1 MIGSSGCIQVP
12 PAAARIRLDRYLSE
26 LFPDQSRSQIQG
38 LIRSGNV
45 QVNHTTVKT
54 GYLLRPGD
62 TIEIEAMTVS
72 DEPQPQPENIPLHLV
87 YEDDDLVVVDKPAG
101 LVCHAGSGVRTGT
114 LVNALLYHLGPLQ
127 TGDALRPGIVHR
139 LDKLTSGLLVVAK
152 NMESHRSLARQFKA
166 RQVKKEYL
174 ALVYGHPHP
183 QTGTIDLPLGRDLR
197 DRKKISIRS
206 RRRREAV
213 THYHEERRYG
223 PFSLLRVR
231 IETGRTHQIRV
242 HLAQLGHPVVGDTLY
257 GGSRFRNLNDPL
269 LRAATRKLDR
279 QFLHAQRLEFR
290 HPRTQALLSFT
301 APLPAELLSFLNVAA
316 HNLTGMGET

>member
-1 MIGSSGCIQVP
+1 VIDHSGCFQVP
-12 PAAARIRLDRYLSE
+12 LDAARMRLDRYLSE

-38 LIRSGNV
+38 WIRNGNV
-45 QVNHTTVKT
+45 QVNHAQVKT

-62 TIEIEAMTVS
+62 SISLEIIDSSSEA
-72 DEPQPQPENIPLHLV
+72 QPQPEDIPLKLV
-87 YEDDDLVVVDKPAG
+87 YEDEDLAVVDKPAG
-101 LVCHAGSGVRTGT
+101 LVCHAGAGVQSGT

-152 NMESHRSLARQFKA
+152 STETHRALARQFKS
-166 RQVKKEYL
+166 RQVKKEYA

-183 QTGTIDLPLGRDLR
+183 AEGTIDLPLGRDLR

-206 RRRREAV
+206 RRRRDAV
-213 THYHEERRYG
+213 THYHEEKAYG

-242 HLAQLGHPVVGDTLY
+242 HLAQMGHPVVGDILY
-257 GGSRFRNLNDPL
+257 GGSRYRNLGDL
-269 LRAATRKLDR
+269 GLRMATRELKR
-279 QFLHAQRLEFR
+279 QFLHAQRLEFC
-290 HPRTQALLSFT
+290 HPRTGASLAFT
-301 APLPAELLSFLNVAA
+301 SPLPPELSDFLN
-316 HNLTGMGET
+316 LTEGSPGETR

>member
-1 MIGSSGCIQVP
+1 VIEHSGCIQVP

-38 LIRSGNV
+38 WIRSGNI
-45 QVNHTTVKT
+45 QVNRTKVKT

-62 TIEIEAMTVS
+62 TIGIEVMAAS
-72 DEPQPQPENIPLHLV
+72 AEPRPEPENIPLHLV
-87 YEDDDLVVVDKPAG
+87 YEDEDLAVVDKPAG

-127 TGDALRPGIVHR
+127 TGDPLRPGIVHR

-152 NMESHRSLARQFKA
+152 NLESHRSLARQFKA
-166 RQVKKEYL
+166 RQVKKEYV

-183 QTGTIDLPLGRDLR
+183 RTGTIDLPLGRDLR
-197 DRKKISIRS
+197 DRKKISVRS

-213 THYHEERRYG
+213 THYHEERKYG

-242 HLAQLGHPVVGDTLY
+242 HLAQLGYPVVGDTLY

-269 LRAATRKLDR
+269 LRTATRELNR
-279 QFLHAQRLEFR
+279 QFLHAQRLEFC
-290 HPRTQALLSFT
+290 HPRTQATLSFT
-301 APLPAELLSFLNVAA
+301 APLPAELSSFLNLAEG
-316 HNLTGMGET
+316 NL

>member
-1 MIGSSGCIQVP
+1 MIGSGGCIQVP
-12 PAAARIRLDRYLSE
+12 SAAARTRLDRYLSE

-45 QVNHTTVKT
+45 QVNHRTVKT
-54 GYLLRPGD
+54 GYLLRTGD
-62 TIEIEAMTVS
+62 TIEIEVMTGS
-72 DEPQPQPENIPLHLV
+72 AEPQPQPENIPLHVV
-87 YEDDDLVVVDKPAG
+87 YEDDDLAVVDKPAG

-127 TGDALRPGIVHR
+127 TGDSLRPGIVHR

-152 NMESHRSLARQFKA
+152 NMETHRSLARQFKA

-174 ALVYGHPHP
+174 ALVYGHPHLP
-183 QTGTIDLPLGRDLR
+183 TGTIDLPLGRDLR
-197 DRKKISIRS
+197 DRKKISVRS

-213 THYHEERRYG
+213 THYQNERRYG
-223 PFSLLRVR
+223 PFSLLRVH

-269 LRAATRKLDR
+269 LRAATRELGR
-279 QFLHAQRLEFR
+279 QFLHARQLEFR

-301 APLPAELLSFLNVAA
+301 APLPAELSSFLDLAA
-316 HNLTGMGET
+316 HNRTGMGKT